1 MIVDAFMFND
11 EFDMLDIHLAI
22 TDSYVDRWI
31 ILEGNRTWSG
41 IPKPYNLQN
50 CLDKYAKY
58 ADRIQL
64 ISLDIPDGYIN
75 WQCENYSR
83 ASLQQGIDC
92 LDDKDIILH
101 GDLDEIL
108 DPTKFNS
115 IIDLMDLHDRPV
127 NCSLEMFIYRFDQ
140 QTDRRWSG
148 NVVARKHMFDNPQQL
163 YKGINTKKKDRSH
176 CVVYPDTAGWHW
188 TWIGSDQR
196 IRSKVASCIES
207 QHRDP
212 EQVLSS
218 FKQLDTAAAI
228 NHKCTSST
236 VECTYP
242 AEVNKILEQY
252 PQYWNIAPCQTQ

>member
-1 MIVDAFMFND
+1 V
-11 EFDMLDIHLAI
+11 
-22 TDSYVDRWI
+22 
-31 ILEGNRTWSG
+31 
-41 IPKPYNLQN
+41 
-50 CLDKYAKY
+50 
-58 ADRIQL
+58 
-64 ISLDIPDGYIN
+64 
-75 WQCENYSR
+75 YSR

-92 LDDKDIILH
+92 LDDQDIVLH

-115 IIDLMDLHDRPV
+115 IVDLMNLHDRPV

-148 NVVARKHMFDNPQQL
+148 TVVARKHMFDNPQQL
-163 YKGINTKKKDRSH
+163 YKGINIKKKDRSH
-176 CVVYPDTAGWHW
+176 CVAYPDIAGWHW

-212 EQVLSS
+212 EQVLNS

-228 NHKCTSST
+228 NHKCVSQTVMTNYPSS
-236 VECTYP
+236 V
-242 AEVNKILEQY
+242 VDVLKQY
-252 PQYWNIAPCQTQ
+252 PQYWNQQP